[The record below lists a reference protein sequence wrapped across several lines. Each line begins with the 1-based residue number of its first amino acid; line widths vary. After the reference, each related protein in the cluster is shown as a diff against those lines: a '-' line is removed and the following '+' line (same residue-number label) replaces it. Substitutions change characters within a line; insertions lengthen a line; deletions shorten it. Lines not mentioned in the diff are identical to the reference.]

1 MAWDPSSDIGLR
13 GSHAPRVG
21 AGESRATAATRRV
34 ESASATATADGDGP
48 DLLGR
53 AVETVEELAEF
64 FAGGAARDRGR
75 LAPPGFQAVLGVEE
89 STPMG
94 SARDWEGTAG
104 SDSADEPRESALGCT
119 EDPRRA
125 VEAGPDGFAGDGFA
139 VHAPASAAAVAGM
152 ARLSDEPCP
161 RSDRVGFLHG
171 ADSDL
176 SSALCADRAE
186 PRPAPAGAFQCHRAP
201 DGGMDGA
208 PTARGV
214 RAGREPSASDPG
226 PGSGLWRAIFTSGP
240 AVGHPGGG
248 HCATLAVAKRL
259 CERVIGSIRRECLGH
274 VVVVGGRHLLGVL
287 STYVDYYNWT
297 PTPL

>member
-1 MAWDPSSDIGLR
+1 MAWDPSSGIPLR

-21 AGESRATAATRRV
+21 AGESRAEAATRRV
-34 ESASATATADGDGP
+34 ESASATAAADGDGP
-48 DLLGR
+48 DLLDR
-53 AVETVEELAEF
+53 VSETLEELAEF
-64 FAGGAARDRGR
+64 LAGGAARDRGAV
-75 LAPPGFQAVLGVEE
+75 APPGLQALLGMEE

-94 SARDWEGTAG
+94 SARDWEGPAG

-125 VEAGPDGFAGDGFA
+125 VEAGPDGFAGDSFA

-171 ADSDL
+171 ADGDL

-201 DGGMDGA
+201 DGGMDG
-208 PTARGV
+208 TTTDRGV
-214 RAGREPSASDPG
+214 RAGR
-226 PGSGLWRAIFTSGP
+226 
-240 AVGHPGGG
+240 
-248 HCATLAVAKRL
+248 
-259 CERVIGSIRRECLGH
+259 
-274 VVVVGGRHLLGVL
+274 
-287 STYVDYYNWT
+287 
-297 PTPL
+297 

>member
-1 MAWDPSSDIGLR
+1 MAWDPSSDIALR
-13 GSHAPRVG
+13 GSHTRRVG
-21 AGESRATAATRRV
+21 AGESRAEAATRRV
-34 ESASATATADGDGP
+34 ESASATAMADGDGP

-64 FAGGAARDRGR
+64 FAGGAARDRGAV
-75 LAPPGFQAVLGVEE
+75 APPGFQAVLGKEE

-171 ADSDL
+171 ADGDL

-201 DGGMDGA
+201 DGGMDG
-208 PTARGV
+208 TTTDRGV

-226 PGSGLWRAIFTSGP
+226 PGSGLWRTIFASSA

-248 HCATLAVAKRL
+248 PCATLAMAKRL
-259 CERVIGSIRRECLGH
+259 CGEGDWLAAAGM
-274 VVVVGGRHLLGVL
+274 
-287 STYVDYYNWT
+287 
-297 PTPL
+297 P